1 MWMAVTKYAC
11 LFSSL
16 KQRFHQLEYMNV
28 AHLKIHF
35 SGIGFGTTDGS
46 ASTCAEGGKREFTG
60 RRVWVLDIIHFLV
73 YVAVVMI

>member
-35 SGIGFGTTDGS
+35 SQALVLERQMALQAPVQKAANGNSQVDGFGFWKLFS
-46 ASTCAEGGKREFTG
+46 F
-60 RRVWVLDIIHFLV
+60 WFMLQW
-73 YVAVVMI
+73 